1 MQWKEVHVDAGN
13 GLAAFG
19 PTTET
24 RASPF
29 FTWAGS
35 YFLSLLFFL
44 MVFFS
49 VIENQPSLALISAVS
64 LLVYFGI
71 TTWAINILGYE
82 FSLTTFLLYSILV
95 YTISIYLM
103 GEGFS
108 WGVREWALGLHIL
121 PVFQLCVV
129 ALTSNLKINALL
141 IRGALEVVGTIYK
154 FDTKEK
160 YVITHGKDIYIPII
174 KGTPFRV
181 SYELNSEK
189 SKVKKIELLHTQYEK
204 KGIGGFLTRYAYY
217 VHVKLSHE
225 LKHGESLTIIAQ

>member
-1 MQWKEVHVDAGN
+1 MHVDAGN

-24 RASPF
+24 RFSPF

-35 YFLSLLFFL
+35 YILGLLFFL

-49 VIENQPSLALISAVS
+49 VIENQPSLALISVLS
-64 LLVYFGI
+64 LLLYFGI
-71 TTWAINILGYE
+71 TTWAINTLEYE
-82 FSLTTFLLYSILV
+82 YSLTTFIVYGILV
-95 YTISIYLM
+95 YTISIWLM
-103 GEGFS
+103 SQDFS
-108 WGVREWALGLHIL
+108 WGVLSWAIGLHVL
-121 PVFQLCVV
+121 PLGQLCV
-129 ALTSNLKINALL
+129 AATTSNLKINSLMTRA
-141 IRGALEVVGTIYK
+141 ALEVVGVIYK

-160 YVITHGKDIYIPII
+160 YVITQGKDIYLPII

-181 SYELNSEK
+181 SYELNSK